1 MGKTVRD
8 VLLRALKS
16 LRETAFKEF
25 KFKLEDLDVKEGFSK
40 IPGGMLEKAE
50 HVDVARLIIQNYTES
65 YGIEV
70 TLTVLEAINAREE
83 AAKLMDAL
91 KTVDGYT
98 FQEPS
103 SEAGASYRAP
113 VQETAQEATSRDEKH
128 FVDRHRAALIEDVPL
143 VPPILDDLFQDDLL
157 TKQAYNKI
165 YRKSTSEEQM
175 RELYT
180 FVNTWRD
187 KDKDQLLK
195 SLRKHHA
202 PLIKKLESK

>member
-91 KTVDGYT
+91 KT
-98 FQEPS
+98 
-103 SEAGASYRAP
+103 AP